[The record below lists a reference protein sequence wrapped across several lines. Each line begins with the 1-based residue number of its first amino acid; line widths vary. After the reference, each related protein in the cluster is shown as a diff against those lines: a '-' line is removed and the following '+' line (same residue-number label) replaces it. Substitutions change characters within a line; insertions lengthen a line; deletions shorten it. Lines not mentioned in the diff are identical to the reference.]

1 MSEIE
6 ADWSVLEIEGVTDVA
21 EAAAR
26 KVADQWSVVEYEDL
40 LQEAYIILASKPF
53 EVREVL
59 AKGTGLLHHW
69 LWCDLTNLAEK
80 LNRRSS
86 TVVKTRDASGK
97 VTETLAAHLSFDAVI
112 EGLVG

>member
-6 ADWSVLEIEGVTDVA
+6 ADWGVLELEGVMSVA
-21 EAAAR
+21 ESATR
-26 KVADQWSVVEYEDL
+26 KVSDRWSAVEYEDL
-40 LQEAYIILASKPF
+40 LQEAYVLLASKSF
-53 EVREVL
+53 EVRELL
-59 AKGTGLLHHW
+59 ANGTGMLHHW

-80 LNRRSS
+80 LNRHSS

-97 VTETLAAHLSFDAVI
+97 VTETLVLPTSYDAVL